1 MHWFESNTLRK
12 INGKILGYIDVF
24 SYICI
29 TMVIKGWDKLRYRSV
44 FISGAGLSISSTYN
58 TEDSYV
64 LEMDNSDNIGDTLL
78 KVTLQAKDTEF
89 WMTAYIVPTQ
99 ITPNIKRIFRRKDM
113 WDMNQFL
120 RQVCEEL
127 HTNSMVNSY
136 LRLIAEIQQVKH
148 RATFNSNSISLPF

>member
-1 MHWFESNTLRK
+1 M
-12 INGKILGYIDVF
+12 I
-24 SYICI
+24 
-29 TMVIKGWDKLRYRSV
+29 IKGWDKLRYRSV
-44 FISGAGLSISSTYN
+44 FISGAGLSISSTYD

-99 ITPNIKRIFRRKDM
+99 ITPNIKRVFRRKDM

-127 HTNSMVNSY
+127 HKNSMVDSY
-136 LRLIAEIQQVKH
+136 LKLVAEIQKIKH
-148 RATFNSNSISLPF
+148 KATFNSSSISLPF

>member
-1 MHWFESNTLRK
+1 
-12 INGKILGYIDVF
+12 
-24 SYICI
+24 
-29 TMVIKGWDKLRYRSV
+29 MVIKGWDKLRYRSV

-127 HTNSMVNSY
+127 HKNSMVDSY
-136 LRLIAEIQQVKH
+136 LKLVAEIQKLKH
-148 RATFNSNSISLPF
+148 KATFNSSSINLPF

>member
-1 MHWFESNTLRK
+1 M
-12 INGKILGYIDVF
+12 I
-24 SYICI
+24 
-29 TMVIKGWDKLRYRSV
+29 IKGWDKLRYRSV

-78 KVTLQAKDTEF
+78 RVTLEAKDTEF
-89 WMTAYIVPTQ
+89 WMTAYVVPTQ

-127 HTNSMVNSY
+127 HKNSMVDCY
-136 LRLIAEIQQVKH
+136 LKLVAEIQKIKH
-148 RATFNSNSISLPF
+148 KATFNSSSISLPF

>member
-1 MHWFESNTLRK
+1 MRIGRRQLR
-12 INGKILGYIDVF
+12 INKLGNVENF

-44 FISGAGLSISSTYN
+44 FISGAGLSISSTYID
-58 TEDSYV
+58 TDDFYV
-64 LEMDNSDNIGDTLL
+64 LEMDNSENIGDTLL
-78 KVTLQAKDTEF
+78 RVVLQAKDTEF

-127 HTNSMVNSY
+127 HKNSMVNSY
-136 LRLIAEIQQVKH
+136 LTLIADIQKLKH
-148 RATFNSNSISLPF
+148 RSTFNSSSISLPF

>member
-1 MHWFESNTLRK
+1 M
-12 INGKILGYIDVF
+12 I
-24 SYICI
+24 
-29 TMVIKGWDKLRYRSV
+29 IKGWDKLRYRSV
-44 FISGAGLSISSTYN
+44 FISGAGLSIYSTYN

-78 KVTLQAKDTEF
+78 KVTLEAKDTEF
-89 WMTAYIVPTQ
+89 WMTAYVVPTQ

-127 HTNSMVNSY
+127 HKNSMVDSY
-136 LRLIAEIQQVKH
+136 LKLVAEIQKIKH
-148 RATFNSNSISLPF
+148 KATFNSSSISLPF

>member
-1 MHWFESNTLRK
+1 M
-12 INGKILGYIDVF
+12 I
-24 SYICI
+24 
-29 TMVIKGWDKLRYRSV
+29 IKGWDKLRYMSV

-78 KVTLQAKDTEF
+78 RVTLEAKDTEF
-89 WMTAYIVPTQ
+89 WMTAYVVPTQ
-99 ITPNIKRIFRRKDM
+99 STPNIKRIFRRKDM

-127 HTNSMVNSY
+127 HKNSMVDSY
-136 LRLIAEIQQVKH
+136 LKLVAEIQKIKH
-148 RATFNSNSISLPF
+148 KATFNSSSISLPF

>member
-1 MHWFESNTLRK
+1 
-12 INGKILGYIDVF
+12 
-24 SYICI
+24 
-29 TMVIKGWDKLRYRSV
+29 MVIKGWDKLRYRSV

-127 HTNSMVNSY
+127 HKNSMVNSY
-136 LRLIAEIQQVKH
+136 LTLIAEIQKLKH
-148 RATFNSNSISLPF
+148 RSTFNSSSISLPF

>member
-1 MHWFESNTLRK
+1 M
-12 INGKILGYIDVF
+12 I
-24 SYICI
+24 
-29 TMVIKGWDKLRYRSV
+29 IKGWDKLRYRSV

-78 KVTLQAKDTEF
+78 KVTLEAKDTEF
-89 WMTAYIVPTQ
+89 WMTAYVVPTQ

-127 HTNSMVNSY
+127 HKNSMVDSY
-136 LRLIAEIQQVKH
+136 LKLVAEIQKLKH
-148 RATFNSNSISLPF
+148 KATFNSSSISLPF

>member
-1 MHWFESNTLRK
+1 MRIGRRRLR
-12 INGKILGYIDVF
+12 INKLGNVENF

-44 FISGAGLSISSTYN
+44 FISGAGLSISSTYID
-58 TEDSYV
+58 TDDFYV
-64 LEMDNSDNIGDTLL
+64 LEMDNSENIGDTLL
-78 KVTLQAKDTEF
+78 RVVLQAKDTEF
-89 WMTAYIVPTQ
+89 WMSAYIVPTQ

-127 HTNSMVNSY
+127 HKNSMVNSY
-136 LRLIAEIQQVKH
+136 LTLIAEIQKLKH
-148 RATFNSNSISLPF
+148 RSTFNSSSISLPF